1 MHAGESYPASG
12 LSVEITPLLLLC
24 GVSAWSLDEQ
34 VAISCSLNCS
44 ARGGRRARL
53 ALLLSLYVVC
63 ETLRDQPFAW
73 VPWGVYIGLPPG
85 GTMVIRLGVGP
96 SRL

>member
-34 VAISCSLNCS
+34 VATRCSLSCW
-44 ARGGRRARL
+44 REEEEGHG
-53 ALLLSLYVVC
+53 LLSSPPYVVF
-63 ETLRDQPFAW
+63 ETSRD
-73 VPWGVYIGLPPG
+73 
-85 GTMVIRLGVGP
+85 
-96 SRL
+96 